1 MKTIVEC
8 EPLEPRRRAP
18 GPREELANSVSHGL
32 GLLAALAM
40 VPMIISAAHPNGVR
54 AIVGSSVFAA
64 TMVLVYL
71 TSTLYHA
78 LPGGKAKRVMRILDH
93 AAIFLLIAGTYTPFT
108 LGVLSGTWGWTLFG
122 LIWTLAVAGVALK
135 ALGGLRYPR
144 LETILYVAM
153 GWMVLV
159 AVKPLWEQ
167 MQPWGFFW
175 LVAGGVAYTAG
186 VGFYAA
192 AKIRYGHLVWHLLVI
207 AGTACH
213 VIAVMRYSA

>member
-8 EPLEPRRRAP
+8 EPLESPRKAP

-32 GLLAALAM
+32 GLVAALAM
-40 VPMIISAAHPNGVR
+40 VPLIVSAAHPNGVR

-192 AKIRYGHLVWHLLVI
+192 AKMRYGHLVWHLLVI

-213 VIAVMRYSA
+213 VVAVMRYSA

>member
-1 MKTIVEC
+1 
-8 EPLEPRRRAP
+8 
-18 GPREELANSVSHGL
+18 
-32 GLLAALAM
+32 
-40 VPMIISAAHPNGVR
+40 
-54 AIVGSSVFAA
+54 
-64 TMVLVYL
+64 
-71 TSTLYHA
+71 
-78 LPGGKAKRVMRILDH
+78 
-93 AAIFLLIAGTYTPFT
+93 
-108 LGVLSGTWGWTLFG
+108 
-122 LIWTLAVAGVALK
+122 
-135 ALGGLRYPR
+135 PR